1 MGLKLVD
8 LVGKSMTDN
17 NENLE
22 YDEEIEEIID
32 DEINPKAKKRKKTS
46 HRKRNRNIAIFV
58 IMAAIAAIALYFYND
73 QKSSRNEITLTSEE
87 VDQNSYTGSNI
98 MRVDLNQ
105 IKKINIDLAT
115 ADLRI
120 QKSNTNP
127 YIEYT
132 HLYRGE
138 EDVYT
143 LDVSYDNGELT
154 LKSDI
159 RGQELNMRNKI
170 QIVRIFLPADSP
182 IDEIKASVGAGDVKI
197 TDLEA
202 RHLDLKVK
210 SGHISFENSFF
221 GGAVS
226 NEIGDIILNKTE
238 LLNTSLQTTVG
249 DIIITDGTLGARSDF
264 RTQSGDIIISAD
276 DSINNYNVR
285 ASLDVGNFILG
296 NISYR
301 NIKDGFRKESDGQK
315 DIEVRTKVGDIIFN
329 KGEGAIL
336 DEEEYITNETLLDKE
351 EESEYEYINVEDS
364 EEEEET
370 IEVDPG
376 DVGNI
381 PPEEQQTETE
391 GGNN

>member
-1 MGLKLVD
+1 
-8 LVGKSMTDN
+8 MTDN

-58 IMAAIAAIALYFYND
+58 IIAAIAAIALYFYND

-210 SGHISFENSFF
+210 SGHISFDNSFF

-351 EESEYEYINVEDS
+351 EESEYEYINVEDT

-381 PPEEQQTETE
+381 PTEEQQTETE